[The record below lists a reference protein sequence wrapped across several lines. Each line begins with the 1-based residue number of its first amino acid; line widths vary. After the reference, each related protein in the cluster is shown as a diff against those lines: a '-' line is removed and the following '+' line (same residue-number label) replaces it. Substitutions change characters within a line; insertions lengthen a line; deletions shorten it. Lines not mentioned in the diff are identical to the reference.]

1 MKNIELLEHQI
12 ALQRVRD
19 AGIEMEIDAAYA
31 VAYNIHNMKQALDP
45 YIESR
50 KTIEQKHM
58 REDGEIDTIALSSD
72 DDLNKLNDIEVEC
85 DIRKVPLDTLPK
97 TIGVDIMTA
106 LYFMIK

>member
-1 MKNIELLEHQI
+1 
-12 ALQRVRD
+12 
-19 AGIEMEIDAAYA
+19 
-31 VAYNIHNMKQALDP
+31 
-45 YIESR
+45 
-50 KTIEQKHM
+50 M

-106 LYFMIK
+106 LYFMIQ